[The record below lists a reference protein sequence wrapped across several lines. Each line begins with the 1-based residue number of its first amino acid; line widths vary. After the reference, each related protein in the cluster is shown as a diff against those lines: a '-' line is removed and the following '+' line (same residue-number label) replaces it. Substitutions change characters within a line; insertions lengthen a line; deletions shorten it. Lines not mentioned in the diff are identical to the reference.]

1 MMRSLAIEAPNKSP
15 DKSPSPIHQLLTPHH
30 LTTKSPLYNPQVIGC
45 PCGLL
50 RTAFLSCPKLPLV
63 PAGQTARLEEKMLW
77 ATETW
82 FETPPLALGSG
93 PRRPF
98 STCQPPLGTL
108 ISHEQLPLGVI
119 LLGPF

>member
-1 MMRSLAIEAPNKSP
+1 MDCSGQLFSP
-15 DKSPSPIHQLLTPHH
+15 AQIRL
-30 LTTKSPLYNPQVIGC
+30 
-45 PCGLL
+45 
-50 RTAFLSCPKLPLV
+50 LV
-63 PAGQTARLEEKMLW
+63 PAGQTARLEEKKLW

-98 STCQPPLGTL
+98 STCQSPSGTL

-119 LLGPF
+119 LLDPFSPEDL